1 MVAVPAER
9 MMADPRTIA
18 LLRERLLA
26 AGWNP
31 VDVLPLEYVALVT
44 IGAAVTL
51 LVLRVP
57 GLMEW
62 GPGRHA

>member
-1 MVAVPAER
+1 
-9 MMADPRTIA
+9 MADPRTIT

-31 VDVLPLEYVALVT
+31 VDVLLMEYAALV
-44 IGAAVTL
+44 GMSAAMTL

-62 GPGRHA
+62 

>member
-1 MVAVPAER
+1 
-9 MMADPRTIA
+9 MADPRTIA

-31 VDVLPLEYVALVT
+31 IDVLLMEYVALVAM
-44 IGAAVTL
+44 GAAVTL

-62 GPGRHA
+62 WPWKSA

>member
-1 MVAVPAER
+1 MI
-9 MMADPRTIA
+9 ADPRTIA

-31 VDVLPLEYVALVT
+31 VDVLVMEYTALVAL
-44 IGAAVTL
+44 GAAVTL

-62 GPGRHA
+62 WPWRGA